1 MTDRWAKHAE
11 DCKAVEAGIISD
23 FDAQSAVERE
33 LVQRLPSGSN
43 RPKYQRSHPTG
54 FLCTFRMD

>member
-11 DCKAVEAGIISD
+11 DYKAFEAGIISD

-33 LVQRLPSGSN
+33 LVQRLLSGSN
-43 RPKYQRSHPTG
+43 RPKYQRS
-54 FLCTFRMD
+54 LE